1 MISFIGFVFCLN
13 LKSVELVAVNFSLVL
28 AEG

>member
-1 MISFIGFVFCLN
+1 MGFIGVVFCLN
-13 LKSVELVAVNFSLVL
+13 LKFVELVAVNFSLVL

>member
-1 MISFIGFVFCLN
+1 MGLIGVVFCLN